1 MRAATFTALSTAM
14 MLSFGGI
21 AVATWEPKPPL
32 RLEDATLNAD
42 AGGDWRCVVIDGQ
55 HYLGRIKEGEVIN
68 LSPTPGSCYYI
79 QRLRDE
85 KAARREKA

>member
-1 MRAATFTALSTAM
+1 MKAATFIALTTATIL
-14 MLSFGGI
+14 LFGGM
-21 AVATWEPKPPL
+21 AVATWEPEPSL

-42 AGGDWRCVVIDGQ
+42 AGSNWRCVVIDGK
-55 HYLGRIKEGEVIN
+55 HYLGRIKEGESIN

-85 KAARREKA
+85 KVARKEKK